1 MPSWLDPPAVR
12 ERKRWLRAQPRTR
25 GETDLEIGC
34 LWPLAALLAVAIV
47 IGVVIGLQ
55 VRSTVNGADH
65 AVVRVID
72 DGAKPGPK
80 VLTTA
85 VVPLR

>member
-1 MPSWLDPPAVR
+1 LP
-12 ERKRWLRAQPRTR
+12 RAP

-34 LWPLAALLAVAIV
+34 LWPLALVLAVAIG
-47 IGVVIGLQ
+47 IGVLIGTRLQ
-55 VRSTVNGADH
+55 NGPAATQQ

-72 DGAKPGPK
+72 DSASPGPK
-80 VLTTA
+80 IIGTA